1 MENIVELEYMKS
13 INEKQN
19 WLTPMFLTVKE
30 TAVVI
35 NASEK
40 TIRRLIERGIF
51 QCSKAIRKK
60 LIPRKQVETFFE
72 RTS

>member
-1 MENIVELEYMKS
+1 MKY
-13 INEKQN
+13 ETQN
-19 WLTPMFLTVKE
+19 SADWLTPMFLTVKE

-40 TIRRLIERGIF
+40 TVRRLIERGIF
-51 QCSKAIRKK
+51 ECSKAIRKK

-72 RTS
+72 RTN